1 MSHSCARWADDAHGA
16 RCVAVLLRTL
26 DAHADALCVA
36 VLFVILC
43 DCIDDEAHDARLVA
57 VLFKAC
63 RAEDA
68 HDAFCVTAPVCF
80 MPCRRQI
87 MIMIFAVWRYSYARR
102 ADDDDEAVR
111 GCFERPTA
119 INDDADACL
128 VATRGL
134 FPPDRRS

>member
-1 MSHSCARWADDAHGA
+1 
-16 RCVAVLLRTL
+16 
-26 DAHADALCVA
+26 
-36 VLFVILC
+36 
-43 DCIDDEAHDARLVA
+43 
-57 VLFKAC
+57 
-63 RAEDA
+63 
-68 HDAFCVTAPVCF
+68 
-80 MPCRRQI
+80 

-102 ADDDDEAVR
+102 ADDDDDDDEAVR